1 MLLWKF
7 LLFNKKMFD
16 KLAQKCLKIERGWRM
31 EESNKLGHSSM
42 GKVQVGGWG
51 GGGGGGYLLF
61 YLQEK
66 RIGFWQIFLKLI

>member
-1 MLLWKF
+1 
-7 LLFNKKMFD
+7 MFD

-51 GGGGGGYLLF
+51 RGGGWGLF
-61 YLQEK
+61 VVLPTGEK
-66 RIGFWQIFLKLI
+66 NRFLANIP